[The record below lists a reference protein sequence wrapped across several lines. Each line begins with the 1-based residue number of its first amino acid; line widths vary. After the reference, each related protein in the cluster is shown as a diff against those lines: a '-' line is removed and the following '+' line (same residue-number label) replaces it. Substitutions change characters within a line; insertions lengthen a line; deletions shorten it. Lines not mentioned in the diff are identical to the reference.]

1 MKIRIPVI
9 VKDPEVTE
17 FKELSPTEEIEVEED
32 MFLDGPVSP
41 RVAILDFEPGTG
53 GLAASARYQP
63 PENPLLPGTYEI
75 PYPIEQGS
83 LHVDRIAAAVSV
95 FGAVHKT
102 MRLFEEPDTLG
113 RRVKWA
119 FDAPQLLVVPRAGEW
134 ANAYYERESHS
145 LQFFYFKTPA
155 GSQTIHTSH
164 SQDIVAHET
173 AHALLDGIA
182 PDLYSAI
189 TPQSLAI
196 HEAIADLASLLVSLR
211 CRQLTRTVLERN
223 NGDIRN
229 SNVFSGLAEQFAVG
243 MQRTRNYLRELN
255 NDKKLL
261 DVDPSEPHA
270 LSEVLSGVFYQVLMK
285 AYDELRHE
293 YGAGKSSDPDL
304 VVGPEEEYVEQ
315 RVKRRMP
322 EKLGHA
328 TKALFVASER
338 IKRTL
343 IRGLDYLP
351 PGDVSFAD
359 LGRAVLASDQA
370 SHPESSR
377 LREWIVQQFVERGI
391 VLKPDLLE
399 VRTDYTHKAIAA
411 IDVDE
416 LVASDFVAYDFAQKN
431 AALLSIPQDTPFEV
445 RPRLI
450 VSKLYWHRAGKQ
462 MVRELLFKVAWSDVE
477 ANRSGGGLPKRRRY
491 RAGSTLAI
499 GLDREKPYV
508 RALLTSKRGRAER
521 TATDALLRRLLDQE
535 RLCVGGQPMLQGV
548 PLQGAVE
555 ADVAS
560 GILRIKGLAR
570 TLHICPEHDR
580 G

>member
-17 FKELSPTEEIEVEED
+17 DKEISPTEVIEVEEEA
-32 MFLDGPVSP
+32 FLDGPISP
-41 RVAILDFEPGTG
+41 RVAILDFEPGSG
-53 GLAASARYQP
+53 ILAAAARYLP
-63 PENPLLPGTYEI
+63 PQDPRQAGSYEI
-75 PYPIEQGS
+75 PDPIEQGETEV
-83 LHVDRIAAAVSV
+83 HRITAAVSV

-113 RRVKWA
+113 RKVKWA

-145 LQFFYFKTPA
+145 LQFFYFNHPDKPR
-155 GSQTIHTSH
+155 QIHTAH

-182 PDLYSAI
+182 PDLYGAI

-196 HEAIADLASLLVSLR
+196 HEAIADLVALLVSLR
-211 CRQLTRTVLERN
+211 CRQLTRAVLEQK
-223 NGDIRN
+223 NGDI
-229 SNVFSGLAEQFAVG
+229 SDSKVFSGLAEQFAG
-243 MQRTRNYLRELN
+243 GLITNRHYLRELN
-255 NDKKLL
+255 NELKLSE
-261 DVDPSEPHA
+261 VYAHEPHA
-270 LSEVLSGVFYQVLMK
+270 LSEVLSGLFYKVLMK
-285 AYDELRHE
+285 AYGELRSE
-293 YGAGKSSDPDL
+293 YDTGMTEDKNL
-304 VVGPEEEYVEQ
+304 VVNSEEKYVEQ

-322 EKLGHA
+322 EALGSA
-328 TKALFVASER
+328 AKALFVASER

-370 SHPESSR
+370 SHPDSDR
-377 LREWIVQQFVERGI
+377 LRNWIVDGFVERGI
-391 VLKPDLLE
+391 VKSRSELE
-399 VRTDYTHKAIAA
+399 VRTDYQDKAVSRLNI
-411 IDVDE
+411 DE
-416 LVASDFVAYDFAQKN
+416 LVVSDFMAYDFAEKN
-431 AALLSIPQDTPFEV
+431 AALLGIPPGTPFEV

-450 VSKLYWHRAGKQ
+450 VSKLYWHHDGEKS
-462 MVRELLFKVAWSDVE
+462 VRELLFKVAWSGIEV
-477 ANRSGGGLPKRRRY
+477 NKSGGGLPKRRRY
-491 RAGSTLAI
+491 RSGSTLAI
-499 GLDREKPYV
+499 GLDRNKPYV
-508 RALLTSKRGRAER
+508 RALLKSKRGPDER
-521 TATDALLRRLLDQE
+521 STTDALLRKLLEDE
-535 RLCVGGQPMLQGV
+535 RLCVGSPPTLSGM

-560 GILRIKGLAR
+560 GVLRIKGLAR
-570 TLHICPEHDR
+570 TLHVCQ